1 MPGLFDSPQQG
12 GGLLGAGGNIG
23 AGLNSFAHSDA
34 LLPAIA
40 NMISGFAT
48 GQRADPQGMALQQ
61 MQSTYDALL
70 KAGAPEH
77 IARAASQNPKEFGQY
92 AAPYLD
98 TAPKLLETG
107 TDPLTGQKTYA
118 QQRFQGGN
126 ISMSPLGNAGPSG
139 VFPTVGSMSAPSGA
153 PGTAGAPG
161 SMEGFKKAT
170 ESGVTGEAL
179 YDYLPT
185 GAKEFVKSLVE
196 GRTNLSPMSLRNP
209 AMLPFMQAAQVIDPQ
224 LDMNNPQARAA
235 AIKDW
240 RAGKGAE
247 SQRALNQAL
256 HHVADTLIPRMENMA
271 NYSLTPVNMVKNLA
285 GEVTGS
291 DNPGN
296 FRTAAHAVS
305 EEISKIFKQNNL
317 SDHEIRAWEQNLN
330 PNMSPQQMHGQVQTL
345 MELLNGGLEALND
358 KRLNGV
364 GAVMHGRMGP
374 MVTETGQKD
383 LAKIQSWVGGGQQ
396 QQPAAA
402 QPQTAPAGTP
412 QPGAVM
418 KGYRF
423 KGGNPADQGSWEKVQ

>member
-48 GQRADPQGMALQQ
+48 GQRADPQGMFLQQ
-61 MQSTYDALL
+61 QQATYDALIKSIGDAL
-70 KAGAPEH
+70 PPDKAHA
-77 IARAASQNPKEFGQY
+77 IATAAALNPKEFGQF
-92 AAPYLD
+92 AQPYLD
-98 TAPKLLETG
+98 TAPKMVETG

-126 ISMSPLGNAGPSG
+126 ITMSPIGNAGPSG
-139 VFPTVGSMSAPSGA
+139 VFPAGPGAAGA

-161 SMEGFKKAT
+161 SMEAFKHAT
-170 ESGVTGEAL
+170 ETGVTGEAL

-209 AMLPFMQAAQVIDPQ
+209 AMLPFLQAAQVIDPQ

-256 HHVADTLIPRMENMA
+256 HHVADTMIPRMDAMA
-271 NYSLTPVNMVKNLA
+271 NYSFTPANMLKNAA

-291 DNPGN
+291 DAPGN

-330 PNMSPQQMHGQVQTL
+330 PNMSPQQMKGEIKTL

-374 MVTETGQKD
+374 MVTKTGQND
-383 LAKIQSWVGGGQQ
+383 LQKIQDWVGGQ
-396 QQPAAA
+396 QQPAAT
-402 QPQTAPAGTP
+402 QPQAATSGAKP
-412 QPGAVM
+412 QTVTQNGHTYMLQP
-418 KGYRF
+418 
-423 KGGNPADQGSWEKVQ
+423 DGSYK